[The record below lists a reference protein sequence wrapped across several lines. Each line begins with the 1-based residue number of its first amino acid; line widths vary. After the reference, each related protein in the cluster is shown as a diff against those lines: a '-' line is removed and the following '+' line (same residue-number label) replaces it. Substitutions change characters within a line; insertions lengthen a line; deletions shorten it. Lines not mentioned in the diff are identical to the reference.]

1 MMLVLPV
8 IVPSCEPMPATGVG
22 SIWAGTSALDPYRW
36 CGSESVG
43 SVSRCMSVNVTV
55 SVSMSVNLNVIVLF
69 KSLVIRARLSLAG
82 WC

>member
-1 MMLVLPV
+1 M
-8 IVPSCEPMPATGVG
+8 
-22 SIWAGTSALDPYRW
+22 
-36 CGSESVG
+36 SVN
-43 SVSRCMSVNVTV
+43 VTVNVTV